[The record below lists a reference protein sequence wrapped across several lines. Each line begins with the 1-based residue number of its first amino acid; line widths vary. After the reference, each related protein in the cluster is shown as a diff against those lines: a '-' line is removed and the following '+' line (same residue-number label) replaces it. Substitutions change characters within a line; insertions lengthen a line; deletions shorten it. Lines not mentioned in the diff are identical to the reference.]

1 MSAEVETVET
11 FVIEALKN
19 MNYDVTEVTGDTPL
33 GPAGLDLE
41 SLSVAEIA
49 IQVEDEYGVK
59 FEEDEM
65 ETVALLT
72 VAGLAKEITDRT
84 AAAATAK

>member
-1 MSAEVETVET
+1 MSTEVEK
-11 FVIEALKN
+11 FIIEALAN
-19 MNYDVTEVTGDTPL
+19 MNYDVSDVTGDTPL

-41 SLSVAEIA
+41 SLSVAEVA
-49 IQVEDEYGVK
+49 IQVEDTYGVK

-72 VAGLAKEITDRT
+72 VAGLVKEIVDRV
-84 AAAATAK
+84 AAAAPAK

>member
-1 MSAEVETVET
+1 MQKTEITQ
-11 FVIEALKN
+11 FIIDALNN
-19 MNYDVTEVTGDTPL
+19 MNYDVSEVTGETPL

-49 IQVEDEYGVK
+49 IQVEDTYGVK
-59 FEEDEM
+59 FDEDEM

-72 VAGLAKEITDRT
+72 VSGLVDEIIKRVSVVHAD
-84 AAAATAK
+84 

>member
-1 MSAEVETVET
+1 MSTEVEK
-11 FVIEALKN
+11 FIIEALDN

-33 GPAGLDLE
+33 GPSGLDLE

-49 IQVEDEYGVK
+49 IQVEDTYGVK

-72 VAGLAKEITDRT
+72 ISGLVKEIVERASAT
-84 AAAATAK
+84 AAK

>member
-1 MSAEVETVET
+1 MSAEVEK
-11 FVIEALKN
+11 FIIEALDN

-33 GPAGLDLE
+33 GPSGLDLE

-49 IQVEDEYGVK
+49 IQVEDTYGVK

-72 VAGLAKEITDRT
+72 VSGLVKEIVER
-84 AAAATAK
+84 ASATASAK

>member
-1 MSAEVETVET
+1 MSTEVEK
-11 FVIEALKN
+11 FIIEALAN
-19 MNYDVTEVTGDTPL
+19 MNYDVSDVTGDTPL

-49 IQVEDEYGVK
+49 IQVEDTYGVK

-72 VAGLAKEITDRT
+72 VAGLVKEIVDRT
-84 AAAATAK
+84 SAAAAAK

>member
-1 MSAEVETVET
+1 MSPAEVET
-11 FVIEALKN
+11 FIIEALKN
-19 MNYDVTEVTGDTPL
+19 MNYDVSDVTGETPL

-49 IQVEDEYGVK
+49 IQVEDTYGVK

-65 ETVALLT
+65 ESLALLT
-72 VAGLAKEITDRT
+72 VSGLVKEIVER
-84 AAAATAK
+84 AAAAAAAK

>member
-1 MSAEVETVET
+1 MSAEVTQ
-11 FVIEALKN
+11 FVIEALQN
-19 MNYDVTEVTGDTPL
+19 MNYDVTDVTGETPL

-49 IQVEDEYGVK
+49 IQVEDTYGVK

-72 VAGLAKEITDRT
+72 VAGLVQEIVKR
-84 AAAATAK
+84 AAATAVTVQ

>member
-1 MSAEVETVET
+1 MTAEVEK
-11 FVIEALKN
+11 FIIEALAN
-19 MNYDVTEVTGDTPL
+19 MNYDVSEVTGDTPL

-49 IQVEDEYGVK
+49 IQVEDTYGVK

-65 ETVALLT
+65 ESVALFT
-72 VAGLAKEITDRT
+72 VAGLVKEIVDRAS
-84 AAAATAK
+84 AAAATR

>member
-1 MSAEVETVET
+1 MSTEVEK
-11 FVIEALKN
+11 FIIEALAN
-19 MNYDVTEVTGDTPL
+19 MNYDVSDVTGDTPL

-41 SLSVAEIA
+41 SLSVAEVA
-49 IQVEDEYGVK
+49 IQVEDTYGVK

-72 VAGLAKEITDRT
+72 VAGLVKEIVDRVS
-84 AAAATAK
+84 AAAAAK

>member
-1 MSAEVETVET
+1 MSHEIHQ
-11 FVIEALKN
+11 FILDALKN
-19 MNYDVTEVTGDTPL
+19 MNYDVSEVTGETHL

-41 SLSVAEIA
+41 SLAVAEIA
-49 IQVEDEYGVK
+49 IQVEDTYGVK

-72 VAGLAKEITDRT
+72 VSGLVKEIVDR
-84 AAAATAK
+84 AAVADDTK

>member
-1 MSAEVETVET
+1 MSAEVEK
-11 FVIEALKN
+11 FIIEALQN
-19 MNYDVTEVTGDTPL
+19 MNYDVSDVTGETPL

-49 IQVEDEYGVK
+49 IQVEDTYGVK

-72 VAGLAKEITDRT
+72 VSGLVKEIVER
-84 AAAATAK
+84 ASASAATAG

>member
-1 MSAEVETVET
+1 MSPTEVQT
-11 FVIEALKN
+11 FIIEALKD
-19 MNYDVTEVTGDTPL
+19 MNYDVSDVTGETPL

-49 IQVEDEYGVK
+49 IQVEDTYGVK

-65 ETVALLT
+65 ESVALLT
-72 VAGLAKEITDRT
+72 VSGLVKEIVER
-84 AAAATAK
+84 AAASAATAK

>member
-1 MSAEVETVET
+1 MSAE
-11 FVIEALKN
+11 IEKFIIDALQN
-19 MNYDVTEVTGDTPL
+19 MNYDVSDVTGDTPL

-41 SLSVAEIA
+41 SLSVAEVA

-72 VAGLAKEITDRT
+72 VAGLVKEIVERASR
-84 AAAATAK
+84 AAVAK

>member
-1 MSAEVETVET
+1 MSAEVEK
-11 FVIEALKN
+11 FIIEALQN
-19 MNYDVTEVTGDTPL
+19 MNYDVSEVTGDTPL

-49 IQVEDEYGVK
+49 IQVEDTYGVK

-72 VAGLAKEITDRT
+72 VSGLVKEIVDRAS
-84 AAAATAK
+84 AAAAAK

>member
-1 MSAEVETVET
+1 MSTEVEK
-11 FVIEALKN
+11 FIIEALAN
-19 MNYDVTEVTGDTPL
+19 MNYDVSDVTGDTPL

-41 SLSVAEIA
+41 SLSVAEVA
-49 IQVEDEYGVK
+49 IQVEDTYGVK

-72 VAGLAKEITDRT
+72 VAGLVKEIVDRVST
-84 AAAATAK
+84 AAAAK